1 MISPAQTP
9 LYEIKA
15 NLFKA
20 LAHPARIRVLEL
32 LAAAPDTA
40 APVSYLLAE
49 TGLEASHLSQHLA
62 TLRRHG
68 VVTSV
73 RSANV
78 VTYRLAHPK
87 ISELLAIARVFLLDT
102 LASSSEQLR
111 IARGLP
117 DGHLESAAN
126 PAGVVGPDGAGQPDR
141 AGQPSA
147 VVGLGGAGQL
157 DSTAP

>member
-1 MISPAQTP
+1 MISSAQIP

-32 LAAAPDTA
+32 LAASPDGQ

-73 RSANV
+73 RSANT
-78 VTYRLAHPK
+78 VTYQLAHPK
-87 ISELLAIARVFLLDT
+87 ISELLAIARTFLLDS
-102 LASSSEQLR
+102 LAESGEQLQL
-111 IARGLP
+111 AQELP
-117 DGHLESAAN
+117 GEHL
-126 PAGVVGPDGAGQPDR
+126 G
-141 AGQPSA
+141 
-147 VVGLGGAGQL
+147 GLGL
-157 DSTAP
+157 

>member
-1 MISPAQTP
+1 MISTAQSP

-32 LAAAPDTA
+32 LAAAPENS

-73 RSANV
+73 RTANA
-78 VTYRLAHPK
+78 VTYRLAHPM
-87 ISELLAIARVFLLDT
+87 ISGLLSIARTFLLDS
-102 LASSSEQLR
+102 LAGSNEQLR
-111 IARGLP
+111 LAQELP
-117 DGHLESAAN
+117 GGHL
-126 PAGVVGPDGAGQPDR
+126 
-141 AGQPSA
+141 A
-147 VVGLGGAGQL
+147 VRVGGAASPAEGPAT
-157 DSTAP
+157 SPTKGSAI

>member
-1 MISPAQTP
+1 MISAAQTP

-32 LAAAPDTA
+32 LAAAPDA
-40 APVSYLLAE
+40 SAPVSYLLAE

-73 RSANV
+73 RSANA

-87 ISELLAIARVFLLDT
+87 ISELLSIARIFLLDS
-102 LASSSEQLR
+102 LADSNEQLR
-111 IARGLP
+111 LAQELPGEHLAAARTQG
-117 DGHLESAAN
+117 SA
-126 PAGVVGPDGAGQPDR
+126 
-141 AGQPSA
+141 S
-147 VVGLGGAGQL
+147 
-157 DSTAP
+157 

>member
-1 MISPAQTP
+1 MRYDENIISSIHGRLPGSADQKAQAAMISPAQTP

-32 LAAAPDTA
+32 LSAAPDQS
-40 APVSYLLAE
+40 APVSFLLAE

-68 VVTSV
+68 VVTSS
-73 RSANV
+73 RSANA

-87 ISELLAIARVFLLDT
+87 IAELLAIARTFLLDT
-102 LASSSEQLR
+102 LADSNEQLKL
-111 IARGLP
+111 AQGLP
-117 DGHLESAAN
+117 SEHLQGSA
-126 PAGVVGPDGAGQPDR
+126 
-141 AGQPSA
+141 S
-147 VVGLGGAGQL
+147 
-157 DSTAP
+157 

>member
-1 MISPAQTP
+1 MLTSAQAP

-20 LAHPARIRVLEL
+20 LAHPARIRILEL
-32 LAAAPDTA
+32 LAAAPETA

-62 TLRRHG
+62 TLRKHK

-73 RSANV
+73 RAANA

-87 ISELLAIARVFLLDT
+87 ISELLSIARTFLLDN
-102 LASSSEQLR
+102 LADSNEKLR
-111 IARGLP
+111 LAQALP
-117 DGHLESAAN
+117 GAHL
-126 PAGVVGPDGAGQPDR
+126 PAEAPNLGTASL
-141 AGQPSA
+141 PSPP
-147 VVGLGGAGQL
+147 
-157 DSTAP
+157 S

>member
-1 MISPAQTP
+1 MISAAQTP

-20 LAHPARIRVLEL
+20 LSHPARIRILEL
-32 LAAAPDTA
+32 LAAAPENA

-73 RSANV
+73 RRANV

-87 ISELLAIARVFLLDT
+87 IAELLAIARVFLLDR
-102 LASSSEQLR
+102 LAGSSEQLR
-111 IARGLP
+111 IARELP
-117 DGHLESAAN
+117 DGHLGS
-126 PAGVVGPDGAGQPDR
+126 AGVLGSAG
-141 AGQPSA
+141 GQGSE
-147 VVGLGGAGQL
+147 
-157 DSTAP
+157 AP

>member
-1 MISPAQTP
+1 MP

-32 LAAAPDTA
+32 LAASPDGQ

-73 RSANV
+73 RSANT
-78 VTYRLAHPK
+78 VTYQLAHPK
-87 ISELLAIARVFLLDT
+87 ISELLAIARTFLLDS
-102 LASSSEQLR
+102 LAESGEQLQL
-111 IARGLP
+111 AQELP
-117 DGHLESAAN
+117 GEHL
-126 PAGVVGPDGAGQPDR
+126 G
-141 AGQPSA
+141 
-147 VVGLGGAGQL
+147 GLGL
-157 DSTAP
+157 

>member
-1 MISPAQTP
+1 MISAAQTP

-62 TLRRHG
+62 TLRRHR

-73 RSANV
+73 RTANA

-87 ISELLAIARVFLLDT
+87 VAELLAIARIFLLDT
-102 LASSSEQLR
+102 LADTGEQLR
-111 IARGLP
+111 LAQQLP
-117 DGHLESAAN
+117 PAHLEGSA
-126 PAGVVGPDGAGQPDR
+126 
-141 AGQPSA
+141 S
-147 VVGLGGAGQL
+147 
-157 DSTAP
+157 

>member
-1 MISPAQTP
+1 MITPAQTP

-20 LAHPARIRVLEL
+20 LAHPARIRILEL
-32 LAAAPDTA
+32 LAAAPDTS

-73 RSANV
+73 RTANA

-87 ISELLAIARVFLLDT
+87 IAELLAIARVFLLDS
-102 LASSSEQLR
+102 LAGSSEQLR
-111 IARGLP
+111 LAQELP
-117 DGHLESAAN
+117 AGHLGSS
-126 PAGVVGPDGAGQPDR
+126 GP
-141 AGQPSA
+141 
-147 VVGLGGAGQL
+147 LGSPGRLGNT
-157 DSTAP
+157 DSSESTAP

>member
-1 MISPAQTP
+1 MISAAQTP

-32 LAAAPDTA
+32 LAAAPDTS
-40 APVSYLLAE
+40 APVSYLLAQ

-62 TLRRHG
+62 TLRRHR

-73 RSANV
+73 RTANA

-87 ISELLAIARVFLLDT
+87 IAELLAIARIFLLDS
-102 LASSSEQLR
+102 LADSGEQLR
-111 IARGLP
+111 LAQELP
-117 DGHLESAAN
+117 AAPRQGSA
-126 PAGVVGPDGAGQPDR
+126 
-141 AGQPSA
+141 S
-147 VVGLGGAGQL
+147 
-157 DSTAP
+157 

>member
-1 MISPAQTP
+1 MISAAQTP

-40 APVSYLLAE
+40 APVSYLLTE

-62 TLRRHG
+62 TLRRHR

-73 RSANV
+73 RTANV

-87 ISELLAIARVFLLDT
+87 IAELLAISRIFLLDS
-102 LASSSEQLR
+102 LADSGEQFRL
-111 IARGLP
+111 AQELP
-117 DGHLESAAN
+117 AAPLPASA
-126 PAGVVGPDGAGQPDR
+126 
-141 AGQPSA
+141 S
-147 VVGLGGAGQL
+147 
-157 DSTAP
+157 

>member
-1 MISPAQTP
+1 MISAAQAP

-20 LAHPARIRVLEL
+20 LAHPARIRILEL

-40 APVSYLLAE
+40 APVSFLLSE

-62 TLRRHG
+62 TLRRHR

-78 VTYRLAHPK
+78 VTYRIAHPK
-87 ISELLAIARVFLLDT
+87 IAELLAIARAFLLDN
-102 LASSSEQLR
+102 LRDSNEQLLL
-111 IARGLP
+111 AQELP
-117 DGHLESAAN
+117 STHL
-126 PAGVVGPDGAGQPDR
+126 
-141 AGQPSA
+141 PSA
-147 VVGLGGAGQL
+147 RPA
-157 DSTAP
+157 STSA

>member
-1 MISPAQTP
+1 MMPAAQAP

-62 TLRRHG
+62 TLRRHR

-73 RSANV
+73 RTANA

-87 ISELLAIARVFLLDT
+87 IAELLAIARIFLLDS
-102 LASSSEQLR
+102 LADSGEQLR
-111 IARGLP
+111 LAQELP
-117 DGHLESAAN
+117 AAPLQGSA
-126 PAGVVGPDGAGQPDR
+126 
-141 AGQPSA
+141 S
-147 VVGLGGAGQL
+147 
-157 DSTAP
+157 